1 MLDLAYVREHLEEI
15 EVMLRKRQ
23 TRFDLEPL
31 RALDAERR
39 QLVRELDEIRQ
50 QRNQISEQV
59 ARLKRGK
66 ETEGQARA
74 EALMNESRRLSGE
87 EIKPREERLNQL
99 DAAMEPLL
107 LNLPNRPYPSV
118 PEGQSSED
126 NVEIKRWGEP
136 QRFDFEPLAHWDL
149 GLQLGILDLEAAAR
163 LSGARFAV
171 YRGAGAR
178 LERALANFMLDLH
191 TRKHG
196 YQEILPPALVSSAA
210 LRGTGQLPKFAGDL
224 FKCEASDLW
233 LIPTAEVPL
242 TNLFAGQTL
251 DAEALPVSVTAW
263 TPCFRSEAGSY
274 GKDVRGII
282 RQHQFQKVELVK
294 ISRPEDS
301 YADLERLTLD
311 AEAVLQA
318 LDLPYRV
325 MELCTADLGF
335 SAARTYDLEVWL
347 PGQQAYREISSC
359 SNCEDFQ
366 ARRANIRFRA
376 GGKGKSNYAHT
387 LNGSGVA
394 VGRAW
399 IAVVENFQQA
409 DGSIL
414 IPEVLRPYMGMERIP
429 R

>member
-15 EVMLRKRQ
+15 EAMLRKRQ

-39 QLVRELDEIRQ
+39 KLVRELEEIRQ

-59 ARLKRGK
+59 ARLKRAK
-66 ETEGQARA
+66 ETEGHARA
-74 EALMNESRRLSGE
+74 EALMNESRRLGAE
-87 EIKPREERLNQL
+87 EIKPREDRLNHL

-107 LNLPNRPYPSV
+107 LNLPNRPYASV
-118 PEGQSSED
+118 PEGWSSED

-136 QRFDFEPLAHWDL
+136 RRFDFEPLAHWDL
-149 GLQLGILDLEAAAR
+149 GLQLGILDLETAAR

-196 YQEILPPALVSSAA
+196 YQEILPPALVNSAA

-251 DAEALPVSVTAW
+251 EAADLPRSVTAW

-318 LDLPYRV
+318 LELPYRV

-335 SAARTYDLEVWL
+335 SSAKTYDLEVWL

-366 ARRANIRFRA
+366 ARRANIRYRA
-376 GGKGKSNYAHT
+376 GGKGKSHYAHT

-399 IAVVENFQQA
+399 IAVVENYQQA
-409 DGSIL
+409 DSSIL
-414 IPEVLRPYMGMERIP
+414 IPEVLRPYMGMERIT

>member
-15 EVMLRKRQ
+15 EAMLRKRQ

-50 QRNQISEQV
+50 QRNQLSEQV

-66 ETEGQARA
+66 EKEEQARA
-74 EALMNESRRLSGE
+74 EALMNESRRLSAE
-87 EIKPREERLNQL
+87 EVKPREERLNQL

-118 PEGQSSED
+118 PEGRSSED

-136 QRFDFEPLAHWDL
+136 RRFDFEPLAHWDL

-366 ARRANIRFRA
+366 ARRANIRYRA

-394 VGRAW
+394 VGRTW
-399 IAVVENFQQA
+399 IAVMENFQQA

-414 IPEVLRPYMGMERIP
+414 IPEVLRPYMGMERIT